1 MSIFLAE
8 QKFHEIAPP
17 VDYSFIPV
25 WAVFLGSF
33 VALCLLGAIVWFFV
47 RKPKPQLPPKTPREM
62 ALEELDGIANE
73 IDTADPYQFSIRV
86 SDVLRGYVTHQY
98 GLPLT
103 RQTSIEFLTALA
115 KTKSFS
121 ENEKSLLEDFLNRC
135 DLIKFARYEATS
147 ADSRLLLVEA
157 SGIDIMLVLDVSGS
171 MLTKD
176 FTIGG
181 DRATR
186 LDAIREVTRK
196 FIEGRPNDR
205 IGIIAFAGRPYV
217 VSPMT
222 LDHDWLMQNLERV
235 RIGLVEDGT
244 AIGSA
249 IASAANRLNDK
260 HSKSR
265 AIVLLTDGAN
275 NAGKISPNT
284 AAEAVKALKIHFY
297 AIGAGI
303 NGIAPPPIFTHRGPM
318 TDMLGNLLYQN
329 QRVEFNE
336 AGLRQVAQIAGG
348 QFFRAT
354 DTKSLEEI
362 YGDIDKMEKSTVA
375 VKKYQEYRDLFP
387 MCIASACG
395 LLVAQLLLFQTIWK
409 KLP

>member
-1 MSIFLAE
+1 MRDVSTSLDMTKLRDWWPQNTALTFARPWLLLLLLAIPLLAYLRGKRGPGAALTFSSTSTLREIGKQSAARAGQFLRALIFATLAL
-8 QKFHEIAPP
+8 FA
-17 VDYSFIPV
+17 
-25 WAVFLGSF
+25 
-33 VALCLLGAIVWFFV
+33 VALA
-47 RKPKPQLPPKTPREM
+47 RPQL
-62 ALEELDGIANE
+62 G
-73 IDTADPYQFSIRV
+73 
-86 SDVLRGYVTHQY
+86 
-98 GLPLT
+98 
-103 RQTSIEFLTALA
+103 
-115 KTKSFS
+115 
-121 ENEKSLLEDFLNRC
+121 KSL
-135 DLIKFARYEATS
+135 TQ
-147 ADSRLLLVEA
+147 VEA

-181 DRATR
+181 DRAAR

-222 LDHDWLMQNLERV
+222 LDHDWLLQNLERV

-249 IASAANRLNDK
+249 MASAANRLNDK

-265 AIVLLTDGAN
+265 AIVLLTDGEN

-303 NGIAPPPIFTHRGPM
+303 NGVAPAPIYTSRGPM
-318 TDMLGNLLYQN
+318 TDMLGNILYQN

-336 AGLRQVAQIAGG
+336 AGLKQVAQIAGG

-354 DTKSLEEI
+354 DTKSLEQI
-362 YGDIDKMEKSTVA
+362 YSDIDKMEKSTVA
-375 VKKYQEYRDLFP
+375 VKKYQQYRDLFP
-387 MCIASACG
+387 LCIMSGAG
-395 LLVAQLLLFQTIWK
+395 LLVAQLLLSQTIWK

>member
-1 MSIFLAE
+1 MRWL
-8 QKFHEIAPP
+8 
-17 VDYSFIPV
+17 D
-25 WAVFLGSF
+25 W
-33 VALCLLGAIVWFFV
+33 W
-47 RKPKPQLPPKTPREM
+47 PQ
-62 ALEELDGIANE
+62 N
-73 IDTADPYQFSIRV
+73 
-86 SDVLRGYVTHQY
+86 
-98 GLPLT
+98 
-103 RQTSIEFLTALA
+103 TAL
-115 KTKSFS
+115 T
-121 ENEKSLLEDFLNRC
+121 
-135 DLIKFARYEATS
+135 FARPWLL
-147 ADSRLLLVEA
+147 LLLVTIPLLAYLRGKRGPAAALTFSSTSTLRALGKQSAARIGKFLRALIFATLAIFVVALARPQLGKSLTQIEA

-181 DRATR
+181 ERATR
-186 LDAIREVTRK
+186 LDAIREVTRT

-222 LDHDWLMQNLERV
+222 LDHDWLLQNLERV

-249 IASAANRLNDK
+249 MASAANRLNDK

-265 AIVLLTDGAN
+265 VIVLLTDGEN
-275 NAGKISPNT
+275 NAGKISPST

-303 NGIAPPPIFTHRGPM
+303 NGVAPAPIFTQRGPL
-318 TDMLGNLLYQN
+318 TDVLGNLVYQN

-336 AGLRQVAQIAGG
+336 AGLRQVAQIADG

-354 DTKSLEEI
+354 DTKSLEQI
-362 YGDIDKMEKSTVA
+362 YGDIDKLEKSTVA
-375 VKKYQEYRDLFP
+375 VKKYQQYRDLFP
-387 MCIASACG
+387 LCLMSGCG
-395 LLVAQLLLFQTIWK
+395 LLVAQILLSQTIWK